1 MKYYLFFSK
10 AVSIVL
16 FILLVATSNAQSKVT
31 ISGYI
36 KDAKNGEGL
45 IGATVQIKE
54 LKTGSATNTFG
65 FYSLT
70 VPAGQYSV
78 IFSYVGY
85 VNQEMKIDLRQD
97 VRQNIELKSSEIQG
111 QEITVTAERADK
123 NVESTDMG
131 KFELQMDQIKKL
143 PALYRDWEV
152 EGFAVIRQMVG
163 AAAMGMSDGVAEIYE
178 LLFELNADE
187 FSGLLA
193 A

>member
-16 FILLVATSNAQSKVT
+16 FVLLVATSNAQSKVT

-78 IFSYVGY
+78 IFS
-85 VNQEMKIDLRQD
+85 
-97 VRQNIELKSSEIQG
+97 S
-111 QEITVTAERADK
+111 
-123 NVESTDMG
+123 
-131 KFELQMDQIKKL
+131 
-143 PALYRDWEV
+143 
-152 EGFAVIRQMVG
+152 
-163 AAAMGMSDGVAEIYE
+163 
-178 LLFELNADE
+178 
-187 FSGLLA
+187 
-193 A
+193 